1 MKKKFVKVT
10 AVTAIAALLV
20 TGAVHINNN
29 TLSQVMASSNTVTNE
44 TKQENDKA
52 IQSVLNGIFA
62 KDETVYAFCG
72 ADGSVSNIIVSDWL
86 KNGEGNES
94 LADASDLSDIVNV
107 KGDETFTVASD
118 GSLTWNTSG
127 TDIYYQGTTTKELPV
142 SIKVTYLLDGEE
154 ITPEDLLHKS
164 GKVTIR
170 YEYTNNELQT
180 VKEDGKSYDVY
191 VPFVM
196 ATGMILPNDQF
207 RNVEVNQGKIFS
219 DGSRNIVLGYAVPGL
234 DESLNLNK
242 DEKTSSLLTN
252 TVEITAD
259 VEDFTLGMTI
269 TVATSE
275 LLSDLDVSEIEDI
288 DSINDLI
295 NKISDASEQLVSGSG
310 TLYDGLVTLQGKMGE
325 LSSGVSTLADGGSQ
339 IASGAATLD
348 DNMKTL
354 VDGLASSKAGV
365 STIVAGYEGDN
376 GAVNAAKTIA
386 GGLSKVSAGTESLA
400 AGVNSMAQSMQQTI
414 ESYTAQVKE
423 IKTAQ
428 AKLVAAGS
436 DLTSEQYEQLG
447 QLEGAIAALSQ
458 IVSQMNEAGLSEN
471 IATLNTAAGA
481 LKNGSEQLSAGLTKL
496 YEGTKT
502 LQAGIT
508 KLSAGSTSLKE
519 GTQKLRAAA
528 NTLKQGTA
536 SLSSAV
542 TQLSQ
547 GVDTLTD
554 GGKEL
559 KEGMETFHQDAV
571 LKVIDTF
578 NGDIKDLINRL
589 DAVVSAGKS
598 YESFTDIADDC
609 EGSVKFIIKTS
620 EIE

>member
-1 MKKKFVKVT
+1 MKKQFVKVT

-29 TLSQVMASSNTVTNE
+29 TVEKVMASSNVVTDE
-44 TKQENDKA
+44 VKQENDKA
-52 IQSVLNGIFA
+52 VQSVLNGIFA

-72 ADGSVSNIIVSDWL
+72 ADGTISNVIVSDWL
-86 KNGEGNES
+86 QNGEGSET

-107 KGDETFTVASD
+107 KGDETFTVADD
-118 GSLTWNTSG
+118 GSITWNTTG
-127 TDIYYQGTTTKELPV
+127 NDIYYQGTTTKELPV
-142 SIKVTYLLDGEE
+142 SVKVTYLLDGEE
-154 ITPEDLLHKS
+154 IAAEDLLHKS

-170 YEYTNNELQT
+170 YEYTNKEQQT
-180 VKEDGKSYDVY
+180 VKEDGKNYDVY

-196 ATGMILPNDQF
+196 ATGVILPTDQF
-207 RNVEVNQGKIFS
+207 RNVEVSQGKVFS
-219 DGSRNIVLGYAVPGL
+219 DGSRNVVLGYAVPGL
-234 DESLNLNK
+234 NESLNLSKN
-242 DEKTSSLLTN
+242 EKTSSLLSD

-269 TVATSE
+269 TVATNDF
-275 LLSDLDVSEIEDI
+275 LSDLDVSEIEDV

-295 NKISDASEQLVSGSG
+295 DKISDASEQLVSGSG
-310 TLYDGLVTLQGKMGE
+310 TLYDGLVTLQSKMGE
-325 LSSGVSTLADGGSQ
+325 LSSAVSTLAGGGSQ
-339 IASGAATLD
+339 IASGVATLD

-354 VDGLASSKAGV
+354 ADGLASSKAGAA
-365 STIVAGYEGDN
+365 TIVAGYEGDK

-386 GGLSKVSAGTESLA
+386 GGLGQVSAGTEKLA
-400 AGVNSMAQSMQQTI
+400 AGVNSMAQTMQKTI
-414 ESYTAQVKE
+414 ETYTAQVKE
-423 IKTAQ
+423 LKTAQ
-428 AKLVAAGS
+428 AKLAAAGA

-447 QLEGAIAALSQ
+447 QLEGAIGALNQ
-458 IVSQMNEAGLSEN
+458 ILSQMNDAGLSEN
-471 IATLNTAAGA
+471 IAALNTAAGA
-481 LKNGSEQLSAGLTKL
+481 LKNGSEQLSAGLSKL

-502 LQAGIT
+502 LEAGIT
-508 KLSAGSTSLKE
+508 KLAAGSTSLKE

-528 NTLKQGTA
+528 NTLQQGTA
-536 SLSSAV
+536 TLNTAVGKLSE
-542 TQLSQ
+542 

-578 NGDIKDLINRL
+578 NGDIKDVINRL

-598 YESFTDIADDC
+598 YESFTDIASDC
-609 EGSVKFIIKTS
+609 KGSVKFIIKTS